1 MARRWRFVVERVSN
15 FERAMKHV
23 ETGRVL
29 EVCSLAETQREVFR
43 LCYVAT
49 AIYARTPK
57 QQRGRTW
64 SFRRVLSEG

>member
-49 AIYARTPK
+49 AIYARARRSSSAVA
-57 QQRGRTW
+57 RG
-64 SFRRVLSEG
+64 VLVEFF